1 VGNTKFYICGCNLSV
16 AVAVLLLLST
26 DSLADFFKY
35 KDADGNL
42 IITNR
47 FEDVPQ
53 KYRSKVKVIWDKD
66 LESKD
71 PVARKRAAAK
81 EQLELKEAGRIVQQ
95 EAEDKKK
102 APANGKTLVIEL
114 DERSGQIIRRFE

>member
-1 VGNTKFYICGCNLSV
+1 MKISKIV
-16 AVAVLLLLST
+16 AYGLITLMNA
-26 DSLADFFKY
+26 SLCILPTESRADFFKY
-35 KDADGNL
+35 KDSDGNL

-53 KYRSKVKVIWDKD
+53 KYRNKVKVVWDKD

-81 EQLELKEAGRIVQQ
+81 EQFEKDDNVRKAQQ
-95 EAEDKKK
+95 EAEEKKK
-102 APANGKTLVIEL
+102 ASTKGKTLVIDI
-114 DERSGQIIRRFE
+114 DENTGQIIRHFE